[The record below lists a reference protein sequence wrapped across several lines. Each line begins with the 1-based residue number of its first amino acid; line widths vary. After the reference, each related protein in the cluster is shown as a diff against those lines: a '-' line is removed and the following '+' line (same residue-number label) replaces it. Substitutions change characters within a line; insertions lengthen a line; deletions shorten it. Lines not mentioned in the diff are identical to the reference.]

1 MPTTATR
8 LITAAEYMA
17 MPERNDGLKDDLVRG
32 EIVTMS
38 HPKAEH
44 GLVQGEIYALLRNF
58 VKPAKLGWV
67 MGEVGVQT
75 EFDPDTV
82 RGPDVFFVS
91 IKRCPTRPQG
101 WFTTPPDLVVEVL
114 SPGDRPGE
122 TRTKVREYLDAGVP
136 LIWVVDPQSKTVMVH
151 AGSIQGTKLGESEP
165 IDGGTILPGFSCV
178 VADFF
183 AD

>member
-17 MPERNDGLKDDLVRG
+17 MPDDGTRTELVRG
-32 EIVTMS
+32 DIVTMS
-38 HPKAEH
+38 HPQGEH
-44 GLVQGEIYALLRNF
+44 GLVQGLIYMLVNLLVRAN
-58 VKPAKLGWV
+58 KLGWV
-67 MGEVGVQT
+67 MCEVGVHT
-75 EFDPDTV
+75 EYDPDSV

-91 IKRCPTRPQG
+91 LKQCPKRPQG
-101 WFTTPPDLVVEVL
+101 WFTIPPDLVVEVL

-122 TRTKVREYLDAGVP
+122 TRAKVREYLDAGVK
-136 LIWVVDPQSKTVMVH
+136 LIWVVEPKTKSVVVH
-151 AGSIQGTKLGESEP
+151 AGSMQGTKLGEADT
-165 IDGGTILPGFSCV
+165 IDGGDVLPGFTCV